1 MAGLGTIVNAAAI
14 IGGGLCGLI
23 SRSFLKERYQET
35 ITRAMGFAIIVM
47 ALGSTFSQMLV
58 VKISETSEQLSGS
71 LDTQGTM
78 MMIISLAAG
87 ALLGELL
94 NLEHWLE
101 QFGTWLR
108 DRTGSQG
115 DSRFI
120 DAFVSASLTVC
131 VGAMAIIGSIQDGI
145 SGNHDTLFAKA
156 VLDFIIIMMMT
167 ASLGRGCIFSAIPV
181 AVFQGTV
188 TLLAKQ
194 AAPLMTGAA
203 LSNIS
208 LVGNVLILCVG
219 VNLIWPKTIRVANVL
234 PAVVIA
240 VLFAM
245 WQGGGSA

>member
-1 MAGLGTIVNAAAI
+1 MAGLGTVANALAI
-14 IGGGLCGLI
+14 IIGGLCGLV

-35 ITRAMGFAIIVM
+35 ITKAMGFAIIVM
-47 ALGSTFSQMLV
+47 ALGSTLSQMLV

-94 NLEHWLE
+94 NLEQWLE
-101 QFGTWLR
+101 RFGKWLR
-108 DRTGSQG
+108 DKTGSQG
-115 DSRFI
+115 DSQFI

-131 VGAMAIIGSIQDGI
+131 VGAMAMIGAIQDGI

-156 VLDFIIIMMMT
+156 VLDFVIIMMMT
-167 ASLGRGCIFSAIPV
+167 ASLGKGCIFSAVPV
-181 AVFQGTV
+181 SLFQGTI

-194 AAPLMTGAA
+194 AAPLMTDAA

-208 LVGNVLILCVG
+208 FVGNVLILCVG
-219 VNLIWPKTIRVANVL
+219 VNLIWPKTVRVANVL

-240 VLFAM
+240 VLFAIL
-245 WQGGGSA
+245 